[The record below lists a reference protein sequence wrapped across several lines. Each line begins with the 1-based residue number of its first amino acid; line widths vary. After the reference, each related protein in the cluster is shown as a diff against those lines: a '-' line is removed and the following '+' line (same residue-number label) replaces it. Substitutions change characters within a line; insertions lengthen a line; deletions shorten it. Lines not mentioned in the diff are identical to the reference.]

1 MFFSKQFIKSFF
13 LATLCFSILSISIVN
28 NEINKSVKILT
39 EIPGNYSTIS
49 LFAYCFIFYTIF
61 RRYKI
66 SKYIYPIAAL
76 IAIIILIGDS
86 FYNFNSFIGITS
98 NFKTILI
105 FTGKLLAL
113 TYLISCVIV
122 IIMDKIKKNTGIIEE
137 QKISFWKIFGI
148 ILLFWLPFFI
158 IFFPGTPT
166 WDGLTMLNSGYGIWP
181 PSDHHPYLLS
191 VFFAKI
197 ISLRKY
203 IGDFFAFGVLTLI
216 LFLFQ
221 LVNYSFSCY
230 ILCKVNNRNRAFP
243 WYFPPLFIG
252 IVPLFPLYGQSIMK
266 DGPYASCFVL
276 FCSLLFF
283 ILFTKNSLSNWK
295 TWLLLL
301 YSTITLCII
310 RHNGLYVVAPTL
322 TLLLFYFLLINSK
335 EFKPTCLI
343 LITAISFVSFVHF
356 SLYPNL
362 TVKPAAKRET
372 FGIMGQMVGRAI
384 SENLTKLSS
393 SQAENIKK
401 IIPEYE
407 KIPLEYNPE
416 LYDPIKHLIN
426 KNASAKDLL
435 ILTKNLCTSYPKS
448 CLKGLINHIYLY
460 FYPFANNR
468 VMAPFYYWIE
478 TGAPNTNYFKLQYFF
493 KDGLR
498 NLLVKY
504 SYYWINNLPLSL
516 LSRPSLTS
524 FLCLLVF
531 ILAFINKN
539 IRIFLIS
546 FPISI
551 SLMINLLSPV
561 NGDFR
566 YALPI
571 LSCFPL
577 LIILLLILI
586 QTNQS
591 SLEKFKQSQP

>member
-1 MFFSKQFIKSFF
+1 MRKIHIY
-13 LATLCFSILSISIVN
+13 LIATS
-28 NEINKSVKILT
+28 
-39 EIPGNYSTIS
+39 
-49 LFAYCFIFYTIF
+49 
-61 RRYKI
+61 
-66 SKYIYPIAAL
+66 IAA
-76 IAIIILIGDS
+76 IILIGDS
-86 FYNFNSFIGITS
+86 FYNFNSFRGITS
-98 NFKTILI
+98 NFKTVLI
-105 FTGKLLAL
+105 FIGKLLAL
-113 TYLISCVIV
+113 AYLMSCVIV
-122 IIMDKIKKNTGIIEE
+122 IIRNKIKRKTAIIEE

-148 ILLFWLPFFI
+148 ILLFWLPFLI

-191 VFFAKI
+191 VFFAKV

-230 ILCKVNNRNRAFP
+230 ILFKVNNRERAFP

-276 FCSLLFF
+276 FCSLLLF
-283 ILFTKNSLSNWK
+283 ILFTKNSLANWK

-301 YSTITLCII
+301 YSTINLCII

-322 TLLLFYFLLINSK
+322 TLLLLYFLVIKSK
-335 EFKPTCLI
+335 DFKPTCII
-343 LITAISFVSFVHF
+343 LITVISFVSYVHF

-362 TVKPAAKRET
+362 TVTPAAKRET
-372 FGIMGQMVGRAI
+372 FGIMGQMIGRAV
-384 SENLTKLSS
+384 SENLTKLST
-393 SQAENIKK
+393 SQTEKIKK

-435 ILTKNLCTSYPKS
+435 ILTTNLCTSYPKS
-448 CLKGLINHIYLY
+448 CTKGLINHIYLY

-478 TGAPNTNYFKLQYFF
+478 AGAPNTNYFKLKYFF
-493 KDGLR
+493 RDELR

-504 SYYWINNLPLSL
+504 SYYWVNNLPLSL
-516 LSRPSLTS
+516 LSRPFLTS
-524 FLCLLVF
+524 FLCLL
-531 ILAFINKN
+531 ILMLAFINKN
-539 IRIFLIS
+539 IRIFLIV

-551 SLMINLLSPV
+551 SLIINLLSPV

-577 LIILLLILI
+577 LIVLLSTLI
-586 QTNQS
+586 QKNNHS
-591 SLEKFKQSQP
+591 